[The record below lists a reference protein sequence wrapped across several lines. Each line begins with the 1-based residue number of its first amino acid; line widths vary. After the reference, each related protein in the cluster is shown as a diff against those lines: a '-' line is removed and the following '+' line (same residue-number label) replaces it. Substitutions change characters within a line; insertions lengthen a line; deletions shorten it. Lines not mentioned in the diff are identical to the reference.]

1 MNGLDSIALQFYSAG
16 TKYSTAIQPYAL
28 KLFFALLLIDILV
41 TWIQFSAEGQL
52 DGSYFLARLIK
63 HILSGGF
70 VYLMIVNAFSWMTA
84 IVKSFSEIG
93 AAITGLPSLSPQSVL
108 RIGGAMATTIF
119 DAPATSSLMTNFELA
134 IVQSVSAFVVLVAFV
149 ITAAMLL
156 LTLIETYLVVG
167 GGVILLGLGANRFT
181 APAAEGYFGYVLRV
195 GVRLLF
201 FYLVLAVGVQMAN
214 QWSAALTAACK
225 PVPSTLPWWTTYGVP
240 PASIMTTVCSAS
252 LPVADM
258 LTYTAFSIVFM
269 IVSIAVPHLAASIAG
284 GTIGLALSHAFEAAF
299 IAQTVI
305 RPIAST
311 LHAGFNK
318 ISQINSGNGASAND
332 APAWLNAMELGRR
345 TQRLANSGA
354 NTPPR
359 VPAPKNIRATSVI
372 QPQAPKTTPIDPSTS
387 TLPKANGTAP
397 VGKPTTRI

>member
-1 MNGLDSIALQFYSAG
+1 
-16 TKYSTAIQPYAL
+16 
-28 KLFFALLLIDILV
+28 
-41 TWIQFSAEGQL
+41 
-52 DGSYFLARLIK
+52 
-63 HILSGGF
+63 
-70 VYLMIVNAFSWMTA
+70 
-84 IVKSFSEIG
+84 
-93 AAITGLPSLSPQSVL
+93 
-108 RIGGAMATTIF
+108 
-119 DAPATSSLMTNFELA
+119 
-134 IVQSVSAFVVLVAFV
+134 
-149 ITAAMLL
+149 
-156 LTLIETYLVVG
+156 
-167 GGVILLGLGANRFT
+167 
-181 APAAEGYFGYVLRV
+181 
-195 GVRLLF
+195 
-201 FYLVLAVGVQMAN
+201 
-214 QWSAALTAACK
+214 
-225 PVPSTLPWWTTYGVP
+225 
-240 PASIMTTVCSAS
+240 MTTVCSAS